1 VPQDNCGTTFFA
13 IQFKGVNAKGFG
25 DYADGFVPGTNFEGC
40 MVADD
45 FTHGLGDP
53 AERRL
58 ATALSYRAGG
68 GCGMASATAAAR
80 VAIDP
85 LAAAPDGELGKPL
98 WRQNRIARHR
108 VSQ

>member
-1 VPQDNCGTTFFA
+1 
-13 IQFKGVNAKGFG
+13 
-25 DYADGFVPGTNFEGC
+25 
-40 MVADD
+40 
-45 FTHGLGDP
+45 
-53 AERRL
+53 
-58 ATALSYRAGG
+58 
-68 GCGMASATAAAR
+68 